1 MVPQSRSPVLCLNPS
16 GPSADYRFSFFH
28 NTGAVAGVFSVVG
41 IIALV
46 AIFFLLTSFV
56 RRRRARK
63 LDREIDEAAAVAAN
77 VQAPDFDDY
86 DYTSG
91 TGIGYAQYSET
102 SHGTYNQPPLSHER
116 SRNNLGDIP
125 PVFDPYNNSTGGGGG
140 GAGAGA
146 AGIGARGRSLRA
158 GGAQDPFGALTNP
171 PEQYEMNEARGSWH
185 QGNLRGG
192 TEVTTYDLLHAAGL
206 SGSDPYAVTRAPST
220 RLTHSLSQSGTAGLM
235 RSQSQGTSSL
245 PMTPEGFPMPTPA
258 PAYPGQDRPY
268 PPEKARYS
276 ASYAPGGGIPTMPSE
291 GDVDV
296 YGGYQDQPSAQLDNP
311 HSPGILGPD
320 AREDE
325 HEEVANQYEPP
336 YSHGHDEPARASLA
350 DDEDYGYSIGNR
362 VLRVRVVPL

>member
-1 MVPQSRSPVLCLNPS
+1 MEACSPAAPQPCLLS
-16 GPSADYRFSFFH
+16 ELLGTFADYRFSFFH

-63 LDREIDEAAAVAAN
+63 LDREIDEAAAAAAN

-116 SRNNLGDIP
+116 SRNNLGDVP
-125 PVFDPYNNSTGGGGG
+125 PVFDPYNNNTGG
-140 GAGAGA
+140 AAAGA
-146 AGIGARGRSLRA
+146 AGIGARGRSLR
-158 GGAQDPFGALTNP
+158 GGAQDPFGALAHP
-171 PEQYEMNEARGSWH
+171 PEQYEMTEARGSWH
-185 QGNLRGG
+185 QGPPHGG
-192 TEVTTYDLLHAAGL
+192 TEVTTYDLLQAAGL
-206 SGSDPYAVTRAPST
+206 SGSDPYAVTRGAST
-220 RLTHSLSQSGTAGLM
+220 RLSHRLSQSTAGLM

-245 PMTPEGFPMPTPA
+245 PVTAESFPMPTPV
-258 PAYPGQDRPY
+258 PAYPGGQDRPY

-276 ASYAPGGGIPTMPSE
+276 ASYAPATMPSE

-296 YGGYQDQPSAQLDNP
+296 YGGYQDPPSAQLDNP
-311 HSPGILGPD
+311 HSPGVLPRS
-320 AREDE
+320 REDE
-325 HEEVANQYEPP
+325 HEEVAEQYEPP

-362 VLRVRVVPL
+362 VLRVRLVPLQ

>member
-1 MVPQSRSPVLCLNPS
+1 MSFVSELLLI
-16 GPSADYRFSFFH
+16 YRFSFFH

-63 LDREIDEAAAVAAN
+63 LDREIDEAAAAAAN

-116 SRNNLGDIP
+116 SRNNLGDVP
-125 PVFDPYNNSTGGGGG
+125 PVFDAYNNNTGG
-140 GAGAGA
+140 AAAGA
-146 AGIGARGRSLRA
+146 AGIGARGRSLR
-158 GGAQDPFGALTNP
+158 GGGQDPFGALAHP
-171 PEQYEMNEARGSWH
+171 PEQYEMTEARGSWH
-185 QGNLRGG
+185 QGPHGG
-192 TEVTTYDLLHAAGL
+192 AEVTTYDLLQAAGL
-206 SGSDPYAVTRAPST
+206 SGSDPYAVTRGPST
-220 RLTHSLSQSGTAGLM
+220 RLRHSLSQSTAGLM

-245 PMTPEGFPMPTPA
+245 PVTAESFPMPAPV
-258 PAYPGQDRPY
+258 PAYPGGQDRPY

-276 ASYAPGGGIPTMPSE
+276 ASYAPASGIPTRPSE

-311 HSPGILGPD
+311 HSPGVLGP
-320 AREDE
+320 RSHEDE
-325 HEEVANQYEPP
+325 HEEVAEQYEPP

-362 VLRVRVVPL
+362 VLRVRLVPLQ